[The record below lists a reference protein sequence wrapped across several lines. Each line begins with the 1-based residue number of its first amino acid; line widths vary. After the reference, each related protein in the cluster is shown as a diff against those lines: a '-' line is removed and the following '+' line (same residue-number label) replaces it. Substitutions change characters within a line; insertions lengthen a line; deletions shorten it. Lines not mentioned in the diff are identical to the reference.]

1 MLNAARNDKQVLIGH
16 RLFIV
21 DDKKK
26 NQLDKTMNCAMV
38 AKINLSRG
46 ERYLNQ
52 FSCLQQRESPT
63 RTRVAEGRWGRKQRP
78 RRPGQLY
85 RP

>member
-26 NQLDKTMNCAMV
+26 NQLDKKMV
-38 AKINLSRG
+38 CLAKRRG
-46 ERYLNQ
+46 RIYWKEHELWANSLKVSLVTY
-52 FSCLQQRESPT
+52 
-63 RTRVAEGRWGRKQRP
+63 
-78 RRPGQLY
+78 
-85 RP
+85 

>member
-26 NQLDKTMNCAMV
+26 NQLDKKMECDIHQPHPPTV
-38 AKINLSRG
+38 
-46 ERYLNQ
+46 
-52 FSCLQQRESPT
+52 SPLCMMT
-63 RTRVAEGRWGRKQRP
+63 
-78 RRPGQLY
+78 
-85 RP
+85 